1 MKKKLLIFYI
11 IFIIYTIFV
20 LSTFSESTLDLSK
33 IFLFEGVW
41 LLIMILNSLG
51 ILPVYYILFLSK
63 FKKQKWYVYVLFVLG
78 FMFGAFAIVPGLL
91 LLKRKKN
98 NLTKIKQILFIT
110 LPTILILML
119 LSGLV
124 FGNLSNYLNL
134 FLSDSFVNIMTIDYV
149 FLISIPYMDDIKSLP
164 FLNLVIW
171 QD

>member
-1 MKKKLLIFYI
+1 
-11 IFIIYTIFV
+11 
-20 LSTFSESTLDLSK
+20 
-33 IFLFEGVW
+33 
-41 LLIMILNSLG
+41 
-51 ILPVYYILFLSK
+51 
-63 FKKQKWYVYVLFVLG
+63 
-78 FMFGAFAIVPGLL
+78 
-91 LLKRKKN
+91 
-98 NLTKIKQILFIT
+98 
-110 LPTILILML
+110 ML

>member
-1 MKKKLLIFYI
+1 M
-11 IFIIYTIFV
+11 
-20 LSTFSESTLDLSK
+20 
-33 IFLFEGVW
+33 
-41 LLIMILNSLG
+41 
-51 ILPVYYILFLSK
+51 
-63 FKKQKWYVYVLFVLG
+63 LFVLG